1 MKMWRVTA
9 IATIVIL
16 GFSGYL
22 FAQSTP
28 SGAKKELKFGIIA
41 AITGPAAPWG
51 IQIDRACRMAIDE
64 INAKGGLTVKE
75 GTFLI
80 KPVTYDHKQLVSDG
94 VSATQRAVFQDGI
107 KYLVMAGGGPN
118 IACAAITS
126 KEKVAQFGCCMGGK
140 RLTNPNHWYAS
151 RWLTSV
157 VEGVR
162 ISHKHVINDFGVKK
176 VAILTVD
183 DEGGHDDA
191 EQSVLLFKRHG
202 ATVVAEE
209 YFDRSTT
216 EFFPI
221 LTRILRQQPDL
232 IETGPAPV
240 GTVGPIIKQA
250 RELGYKGRFMSTS
263 TLEPEL
269 IIKLSGGP
277 QNAEGFIL
285 SRTWAEPPTKRF
297 EDLLKRYREKFGAD
311 APVSIAPENYDNVYI
326 WVEAMKKANTID
338 TTEFYNTLEKM
349 KFETSFGPGRFG
361 GKGWYGINRQL
372 ITPMPF
378 SLIKDG
384 KVVKWLVDTPG
395 EGD

>member
-1 MKMWRVTA
+1 MKLWRV
-9 IATIVIL
+9 IVTVIIMIL
-16 GFSGYL
+16 VVNRWV
-22 FAQSTP
+22 FAQSVP
-28 SGAKKELKFGIIA
+28 PGAKKEFKFGIIA
-41 AITGPAAPWG
+41 GMTGPAAPWG
-51 IQIDRACRMAIDE
+51 FEIDRACRMAIDE
-64 INAKGGLTVKE
+64 INAKGGFTVKE
-75 GTFLI
+75 GTYLI
-80 KPVTYDHKQLVSDG
+80 SPITYDHKQLVSDA
-94 VSATQRAVFQDGI
+94 VSTIQRAIFQDKI

-151 RWLTSV
+151 RWVVGV
-157 VEGVR
+157 VESVR
-162 ISHKHVINDFGVKK
+162 ISHKAVIKNLGINR

-191 EQSVLLFKRHG
+191 EQSILLFKQHG

-209 YFDRSTT
+209 YFDRATT

-232 IETGPAPV
+232 IETGPTPV

-263 TLEPEL
+263 ALDPAL

-285 SRTWAEPPTKRF
+285 TRSWAEPPTKRY
-297 EDLLKRYREKFGAD
+297 EDVVKRYREKFGAD
-311 APVSIAPENYDNVYI
+311 APVSIMAENYDMIYI
-326 WVEAMKKANTID
+326 MVEAIKKANTID
-338 TTEFYNTLEKM
+338 TTAFYNTLEKM
-349 KFETSFGPGRFG
+349 EFDTSFGSGRFG
-361 GKGWYGINRQL
+361 GKEWYGINRQL
-372 ITPMPF
+372 LFPIPI

-384 KVVKWLVDTPG
+384 KVVKWLVKTPG
-395 EGD
+395 GED